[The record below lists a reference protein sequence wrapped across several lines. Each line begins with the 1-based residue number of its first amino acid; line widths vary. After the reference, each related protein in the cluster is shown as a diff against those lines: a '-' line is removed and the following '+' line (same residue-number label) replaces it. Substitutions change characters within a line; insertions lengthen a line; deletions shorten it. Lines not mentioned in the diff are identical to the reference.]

1 MTPNRGAFTKDELKQ
16 KRVGVLLG
24 GMSAERDVSLRTGE
38 AVSGA
43 LRGLGY
49 DVVEIDVG
57 RDLPARLA
65 AEKVDVA
72 WLAVHGRYGEDGCLQ
87 GLLESLFIPYTGSGV
102 LASALGMDK
111 VYAKQVYV
119 AHGIP
124 TPAYRSFRDAA
135 SALAAVDSL
144 PFPFP
149 VVVKPSREG
158 SSVGVHIC
166 KTRDA
171 YEAAVTD
178 AAKYAGTLLV
188 EQFVK
193 GREVQGGVLDDE
205 ALGVIEVRAAREF
218 YDYDAKYKAGTGT
231 QYLFPAPLPPDQ
243 YARVNEVCLAAHQA
257 LGCSGG
263 SRSDVIV
270 TDGGDVFLLETNTL
284 PGMTAS
290 SLLPKIAAG
299 RGIDF
304 PALCERLLLGAC
316 LKA

>member
-111 VYAKQVYV
+111 VYAKQVFV

-135 SALAAVDSL
+135 SALAAADSL

-270 TDGGDVFLLETNTL
+270 TDGGEVFLLETNTL

-304 PALCERLLLGAC
+304 PSLCERLLLGAC

>member
-1 MTPNRGAFTKDELKQ
+1 MTTIRSAFTPDELKK
-16 KRVGVLLG
+16 KRVGVLYG
-24 GMSAERDVSLRTGE
+24 GLSTEREVSLRTGA
-38 AVSGA
+38 AVAEA
-43 LRGLGY
+43 LRSKGY
-49 DVVEIDVG
+49 DVVDIDVG
-57 RDLPARLA
+57 RDLPARLT
-65 AEKVDVA
+65 AEKVEVA

-87 GLLESLFIPYTGSGV
+87 GLLESMFIPYTGSGV

-111 VYAKQVYV
+111 VYAKQVFV

-124 TPAYRSFRDAA
+124 TPAYRAFRDAA
-135 SALAAVDSL
+135 SALAEAGSL

-166 KTRDA
+166 KTRED
-171 YEAAVTD
+171 YEAAVKD
-178 AAKYAGTLLV
+178 AEKYAGFLLV

-193 GREVQGGVLDDE
+193 GREVQGGVLDNE

-218 YDYDAKYKAGTGT
+218 YDYEAKYKSGSGT

-243 YARVNEVCLAAHQA
+243 YARVNEVCLAAHKA

-270 TDGGDVFLLETNTL
+270 TEGGEVFLLEINTL
-284 PGMTAS
+284 PGMTAT

-304 PALCERLLLGAC
+304 PTLCERLLQGAS